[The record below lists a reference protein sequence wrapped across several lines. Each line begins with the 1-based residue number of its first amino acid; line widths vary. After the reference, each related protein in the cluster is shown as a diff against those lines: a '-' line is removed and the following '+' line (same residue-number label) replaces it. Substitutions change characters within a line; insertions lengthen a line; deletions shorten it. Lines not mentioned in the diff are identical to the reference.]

1 MHLKLRVFDYGGE
14 FMFRLFY
21 SLKNATQNVLDVKT
35 TVLQISHQP
44 EQSA

>member
-1 MHLKLRVFDYGGE
+1 MHLNPRIFDYGGE

-21 SLKNATQNVLDVKT
+21 SLKNATHNVFYVKP
-35 TVLQISHQP
+35 TVTQISHQP